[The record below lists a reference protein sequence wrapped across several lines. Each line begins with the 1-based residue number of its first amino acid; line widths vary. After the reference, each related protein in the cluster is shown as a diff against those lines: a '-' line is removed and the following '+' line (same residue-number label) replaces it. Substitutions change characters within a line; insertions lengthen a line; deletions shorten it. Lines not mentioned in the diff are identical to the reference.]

1 MPNVRSRNKKY
12 VSAWIDKKTRA
23 GLVKIAQQQEKSLS
37 DVVNEMSLAYI
48 ASVYSVSSNEDVLAH
63 PINSSDYSSI
73 SARKKTCWDAARKVL
88 AKRKNRPTARPT
100 V

>member
-48 ASVYSVSSNEDVLAH
+48 GSRSL
-63 PINSSDYSSI
+63 
-73 SARKKTCWDAARKVL
+73 T
-88 AKRKNRPTARPT
+88 
-100 V
+100 